1 MVRQVTTEAGYD
13 SDFPYSQGMIHGDTV
28 YTAGQVPKDP
38 ATGEVVGETIEEQT
52 RATFENLE
60 AVLEAAGTSLANV
73 VKTTAFLTD
82 IEEIEGFNRVYRE
95 RTPEPR
101 PARTTVEVA
110 DLALDARV
118 EVEMVAAVPDGS
130 G

>member
-1 MVRQVTTEAGYD
+1 MVRQVTTDAGYD
-13 SDFPYSQGMIHGDTV
+13 SDFPYSQGMVHGDTV

-52 RATFENLE
+52 HATFDNLE

-73 VKTTAFLTD
+73 VKATAFLTD
-82 IEEIEGFNRVYRE
+82 IDDIGGFNRVYRE

-118 EVEMVAAVPDGS
+118 EVEMVAAIPD
-130 G
+130 